1 MLSEELR
8 ARIRA
13 AVDRSRDRE
22 LNFQRVLPV
31 VRCCC
36 QKPVK
41 PRIRVKATSHH
52 GTFAVNSE
60 IGGQ

>member
-8 ARIRA
+8 ARVRA

-31 VRCCC
+31 IHCCC
-36 QKPVK
+36 QKPAK
-41 PRIRVKATSHH
+41 PRIRVKATSHRR
-52 GTFAVNSE
+52 TFSVNSE